1 MYGAAD
7 VGVGFAGTAEP
18 MDGVELDEEPV
29 ATFEG
34 LGGSSLQDITAAS
47 IKDLSTE
54 DLSLVTKFIIFGVI
68 VAVCYAFVR
77 SRTPTRT
84 SFAGRHGAYE
94 KGALP

>member
-1 MYGAAD
+1 ME
-7 VGVGFAGTAEP
+7 GV
-18 MDGVELDEEPV
+18 DLDEEPV
-29 ATFEG
+29 ATYEG
-34 LGGSSLQDITAAS
+34 LGGSTLQDHTVVS

-54 DLSLVTKFIIFGVI
+54 DLSLLTKFIILGVV

-84 SFAGRHGAYE
+84 TFAGRHGAYE